1 MRSSHVLSG
10 LGTLVLAAGAFCTQ
24 DPEPAAAEVSYVLTV
39 PEVYIAGES
48 FDVELSIQV
57 AGAATQIPAWAL
69 SPAAFSV
76 KGTALG
82 SRKGKASLPLAA
94 EQGITTSLN
103 IGPALEAVKLTDELE
118 LVLNLNLGEG
128 QEVRVPILRGAPG
141 GPILRGAPEGLDFMT
156 MPAEQLATY
165 QVVLLTMHGPLR
177 AEMWSDVAPNHVRNF
192 LDLAYTGF
200 YDDNQFHRVVPGFMI
215 QGGSARPD
223 RPAPRTL
230 KNEFNAKR
238 HTPGV
243 LSMARMGVDTK
254 DKNGVTIPA
263 FDSATSEF
271 FVMHAVYPSLDGK
284 YTGFGKVLTGMPAVE
299 AVVDSVKAGFNPRNP
314 ASHRPRTRQ
323 IIRRAIVVTAPE
335 GNPENSDF

>member
-24 DPEPAAAEVSYVLTV
+24 DPEQDAAEVRYALSV
-39 PEVYIAGES
+39 PEVYIEGES
-48 FDVELSIQV
+48 FEVELNIQ
-57 AGAATQIPAWAL
+57 AGGAATQVPAWAL

-94 EQGITTSLN
+94 KQGVTTRLN
-103 IGPALEAVKLTDELE
+103 IGPALTAAMLKGNSE

-128 QEVRVPILRGAPG
+128 QEVRVPILRGAP
-141 GPILRGAPEGLDFMT
+141 EGLDFMT
-156 MPAEQLATY
+156 MPAEQLSGY
-165 QVVLLTMHGPLR
+165 QVVLLSMHGPMR
-177 AEMWSDVAPNHVRNF
+177 AELWPDVAPNHVRNF

-200 YDDNQFHRVVPGFMI
+200 YDDNHFHRVVPGFMI
-215 QGGSARPD
+215 QGGSARPE

-230 KNEFNAKR
+230 KNEFNARR
-238 HTPGV
+238 HVPGV
-243 LSMARMGVDTK
+243 LSMARFGVDSK
-254 DKNGVTIPA
+254 DKNGKTIPA
-263 FDSATSEF
+263 FDSASSEF

-299 AVVDSVKAGFNPRNP
+299 AVVDSVKAVFDRRNP
-314 ASHRPRTRQ
+314 ATHRPRTRQ
-323 IIRRAIVVTAPE
+323 IIRRTIVVLAPE
-335 GNPENSDF
+335 GTPDNSDS

>member
-1 MRSSHVLSG
+1 MSSAHVLSG

-24 DPEPAAAEVSYVLTV
+24 DPAPEAAEVSYSLAV

-48 FDVELSIQV
+48 FEVELSIQA

-82 SRKGKASLPLAA
+82 SREGKASLPLAA
-94 EQGITTSLN
+94 KQEVTTHLN
-103 IGPALEAVKLTDELE
+103 IGPALAAAKLAGDSE

-128 QEVRVPILRGAPG
+128 QEFRV
-141 GPILRGAPEGLDFMT
+141 PILRGAPEGLDFMT
-156 MPAEQLATY
+156 MPVEQLTGY
-165 QVVLLTMHGPLR
+165 QVVLLTMHGSMR
-177 AEMWSDVAPNHVRNF
+177 AEMWPDVAPNHVRNF
-192 LDLAYTGF
+192 LDLVYTGF
-200 YDDNQFHRVVPGFMI
+200 YEDNQFHRVVPGMMI

-230 KNEFNAKR
+230 KNEFNARR
-238 HTPGV
+238 HVPGV
-243 LSMARMGVDTK
+243 LSMARFGVDSR
-254 DKNGVTIPA
+254 DKNGNKIPA

-284 YTGFGKVLTGMPAVE
+284 YTGFGQVLTGMPAVE
-299 AVVDSVKAGFNPRNP
+299 AVVDSVKAVFDRRNP
-314 ASHRPRTRQ
+314 GTQRPRTRQ

-335 GNPENSDF
+335 GTSDNSDS

>member
-1 MRSSHVLSG
+1 MRSSQFLSG

-24 DPEPAAAEVSYVLTV
+24 DPEPASAEVSYALAV

-103 IGPALEAVKLTDELE
+103 IGPALEAVKLADESE

-128 QEVRVPILRGAPG
+128 QEVRV
-141 GPILRGAPEGLDFMT
+141 PILRGAPEGLDFMT

-243 LSMARMGVDTK
+243 LSMARFGVDSK
-254 DKNGVTIPA
+254 DKNGATIPA

-335 GNPENSDF
+335 GTSDNSDS

>member
-103 IGPALEAVKLTDELE
+103 IGPALEAARIMLALRGALADESE

-128 QEVRVPILRGAPG
+128 QEVRV
-141 GPILRGAPEGLDFMT
+141 PILRGAPEGLDFMT